1 MADKTIKH
9 VVWDWNGT
17 LFDDAQACVETLN
30 IILKKRSLPSVTLEE
45 YRKVFKFPVKEYYEL
60 LGFDFSVEDWDGMAR
75 EFYGIYENKASI
87 MSLRAG
93 IIDVLRSLRVSGMP
107 MSVLSASETNFLEKA
122 LAEKGV
128 REFFEGVYGLSDI
141 YAGSKHDAGMRLIS
155 DLRVSAGSILL
166 IGDTTHDYEVARGLG
181 CQCLLITGGHQAED
195 RLRQCACRI
204 ISDVGMMLE
213 TGYFQ
218 YSNA

>member
-17 LFDDAQACVETLN
+17 LFDDASACVETLN
-30 IILKKRSLPSVTLEE
+30 IILERRNLPGVTLEE
-45 YRKVFKFPVKEYYEL
+45 YREVFRFPVKEYYEL

-75 EFYGIYENKASI
+75 EFHDVYEKKASI
-87 MSLRAG
+87 MPLRAG
-93 IIDVLRSLRVSGMP
+93 IVDVLRSLRAAGMP

-122 LAEKGV
+122 LVEKAI

-155 DLRVSAGSILL
+155 DLRVPAGTILL

-181 CQCLLITGGHQAED
+181 CQCLLITGGHQAEN
-195 RLRQCACRI
+195 RLRQCACRV
-204 ISDVGMMLE
+204 ISDAGMLLE
-213 TGYFQ
+213 TGCLQ
-218 YSNA
+218 SLNA